1 MTCLPSLH
9 HYSEVI
15 FLGRLDQLLRL
26 VIWGSTEAA
35 NALLFVFK
43 EWFCSCDSIRTL
55 RMRPKGTGEASR
67 FRKVGP

>member
-35 NALLFVFK
+35 NALL
-43 EWFCSCDSIRTL
+43 L
-55 RMRPKGTGEASR
+55 GEIQ
-67 FRKVGP
+67 G